1 MKLIFV
7 TSESMLDHSYT
18 MIRELRNHVEL
29 TSYIIAKEKSEELK
43 DFCRDL
49 NSVFV
54 QRYSFK
60 NPLSMLKERKLF
72 KELKNK
78 NADLIWF
85 DRTTFYQT
93 LLLKNYLKNYLINI
107 HDVDLHPE
115 EKDKHGIWT
124 QKLIFKRHRNRI
136 AVMSRTQAAIFEKL
150 YGIKPFLLQLPIID
164 YYGVVTPLPKREPK
178 PGDKV
183 KFFFFGSVLP
193 YKGLENLIE
202 AAGILSSKGAEF
214 ELNIYGKLKYNEAE
228 FTERISQNKNITL
241 VDKYVDYKEVSSV
254 FSSNDVLVIPY
265 IQVSQCGPLL
275 IAYSYN
281 TPVICSDLDGFKEYV
296 DENKSGLLFSSS
308 AGLAEMM
315 EQIIKDPAQIGA
327 MSAYINKEIH
337 DKFSMQSF
345 AGSYVSEFKKA
356 AGI

>member
-93 LLLKNYLKNYLINI
+93 LLLKNYLKNYLINIHDVDLHPEEKDKHGIWTQKLIFRSEEHTSELQSHRDLHSFPTRRSSDLLLKNYLKNYLINI

-228 FTERISQNKNITL
+228 FTERISQ
-241 VDKYVDYKEVSSV
+241 
-254 FSSNDVLVIPY
+254 
-265 IQVSQCGPLL
+265 
-275 IAYSYN
+275 
-281 TPVICSDLDGFKEYV
+281 
-296 DENKSGLLFSSS
+296 
-308 AGLAEMM
+308 
-315 EQIIKDPAQIGA
+315 
-327 MSAYINKEIH
+327 
-337 DKFSMQSF
+337 
-345 AGSYVSEFKKA
+345 
-356 AGI
+356 